1 MNTMATQCAIKKTGT
16 LLLFHGAS
24 PKLLLINEGTQSLRD
39 ERLNTKQ
46 HLNLR
51 VKVLKTSRRNQSA
64 RAKCK
69 SQNFTSLDIIPRRRD
84 PETSVNL

>member
-1 MNTMATQCAIKKTGT
+1 MKCMSTMATQCVINKSGT

-24 PKLLLINEGTQSLRD
+24 PKLLLIYEETQSLRD
-39 ERLNTKQ
+39 ERQNIKQ

-51 VKVLKTSRRNQSA
+51 VKVLNTSRKNQSA

-69 SQNFTSLDIIPRRRD
+69 SQISRA
-84 PETSVNL
+84 